1 MINRT
6 YIKITSKDRKKVK
19 MFDSVSVKEAIT
31 NAFVHNLWER
41 EYPPKFEIFR
51 DYIAISST
59 RWLPLNESKNDF
71 LNGFSAPTHPELM
84 RVF

>member
-1 MINRT
+1 
-6 YIKITSKDRKKVK
+6 

-51 DYIAISST
+51 DHIAISST
-59 RWLPLNESKNDF
+59 RWLPLNVSKNDF

>member
-1 MINRT
+1 
-6 YIKITSKDRKKVK
+6 

-71 LNGFSAPTHPELM
+71 LN
-84 RVF
+84 